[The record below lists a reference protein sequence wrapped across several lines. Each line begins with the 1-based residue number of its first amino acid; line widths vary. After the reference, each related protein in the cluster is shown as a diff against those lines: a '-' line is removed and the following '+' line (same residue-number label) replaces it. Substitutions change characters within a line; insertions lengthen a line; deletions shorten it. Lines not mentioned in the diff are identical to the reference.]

1 MVDQTPE
8 TPQTPQNP
16 QTQQTQQNPQAPQ
29 NPQNPPKRNLIQTL
43 QLFFSQENP
52 LLQILQAKTFQERF
66 TALKSRP
73 RLYLSVLGGTGLVAL
88 IVIVS
93 LIMSFVAHNRRFGES
108 SAQKQAAAQQSR
120 KLSKIEQSQDSV
132 LNNLPVLKE
141 TPHVNLNEEH
151 INTMI
156 EKADILY
163 RQGQTD
169 EALRIFDKI
178 SHISS
183 NLANHNLGVLKM
195 HQKDYSGALKFFDNA
210 LLTKENISINAI
222 DAMISAFYLNNMD
235 LYTRYLKLTTNY
247 LVQLDKQPIYPYTYA
262 LSLYYGGHYF
272 ETLSALINPD
282 TELFSAPRN
291 RLAAKIFMMF
301 GDEANAIKYLK
312 NAATPKDD
320 KTLGLL
326 YARLGDYDRAIQS
339 LRRYNDAYPD
349 DQEALM
355 ALELIALRMGNFIGA
370 QDVLASLLHTLKKD
384 KHKEKILS
392 DTYPIEPR
400 LNRNYFDVQTIRR
413 SFWSNNLREGMGM
426 LIVRILFYYAP
437 FKLMD
442 LKSSLNAIH
451 EGMFSIN
458 AKNNQDFIDAIN
470 SLEKGKN
477 TSSADLHM
485 IAAFK
490 HLGTS
495 HLRLA
500 LKEFKLSL
508 EANPYSSTA
517 HYNTGLIYAQLDDF
531 HNASFHFKKAY
542 YLNNNNVLAGIFA
555 VLTER
560 IDYRD
565 SSALLKKITTDFQS
579 LHFKDRIQR
588 DFLNSFINYLND
600 TNNDD
605 LSWMDRTAR
614 PLSIHYAL
622 GIAYAHRANDKK
634 RLIKYSS
641 ALKKMHPKDIFTNVL
656 CEILLKYKGDI
667 HQMLGAYA
675 FLTSKKVDL
684 DKLIHGSVL
693 ARKIY
698 IYMGFI
704 TGLSNSQEETL
715 NARLSAASNDEDR
728 MDLLRMLGLM
738 SLFQKKYEKAVS
750 IYNFLLDKAGDHE
763 MEVYE
768 LASLSYIALKR
779 FDSAALVLELAKN
792 IDPQNYDVRFG
803 LGLLYQRLGD
813 LESALTNFNLIKSYN
828 FHSIYYQFQIKAP
841 KNAQDLP

>member
-8 TPQTPQNP
+8 NPQNP
-16 QTQQTQQNPQAPQ
+16 QTQQSPQ
-29 NPQNPPKRNLIQTL
+29 NPQTPQNPENPQTPPKRNLIQTL
-43 QLFFSQENP
+43 RQFFSQENP
-52 LLQILQAKTFQERF
+52 FLEILQAKTPQEKLI
-66 TALKSRP
+66 ALKSRP

-93 LIMSFVAHNRRFGES
+93 LIMSFVAHNRRFEDN
-108 SAQKQAAAQQSR
+108 ATHKEAAAQQSR
-120 KLSKIEQSQDSV
+120 KLSKIESQGSV

-141 TPHVNLNEEH
+141 TSHTPLNEEH

-169 EALRIFDKI
+169 EALRIFGKI
-178 SHISS
+178 SHTSS

-195 HQKDYSGALKFFDNA
+195 RQKDYSGALKFFDDA
-210 LLTKENISINAI
+210 LLTKENISVNAI

-235 LYTRYLKLTTNY
+235 LYTRYLKLTRNN

-282 TELFSAPRN
+282 SELLSAPRH

-312 NAATPKDD
+312 NAATSKDD
-320 KTLGLL
+320 KTIGLL
-326 YARLGDYDRAIQS
+326 YARMGDYNKAIQS

-355 ALELIALRMGNFIGA
+355 ALELVALRMGNFIGA
-370 QDVLASLLHTLKKD
+370 QDVLTSLLHTLKKD

-392 DTYPIEPR
+392 DTYPIEPI
-400 LNRNYFDVQTIRR
+400 LNRHYFDIQTVRK
-413 SFWSNNLREGMGM
+413 SFWTTNLRDGLGFPTSR
-426 LIVRILFYYAP
+426 VLFYYAP
-437 FKLMD
+437 FKFMD
-442 LKSSLNAIH
+442 LRSSLNAIH
-451 EGMFSIN
+451 EGVFSIDTG
-458 AKNNQDFIDAIN
+458 NNQDFIDAIN

-477 TSSADLHM
+477 TSSADLHT
-485 IAAFK
+485 IAGFK
-490 HLGTS
+490 YLGSS
-495 HLRLA
+495 HLRRA

-560 IDYRD
+560 LDYRD

-579 LHFKDRIQR
+579 LHFTDSTQR
-588 DFLNSFINYLND
+588 DFLNSFINYLNG
-600 TNNDD
+600 TSNDD
-605 LSWMDRTAR
+605 LSWMDKTAR

-622 GIAYAHRANDKK
+622 GLAYARRADDKK
-634 RLIKYSS
+634 RLIKYFS
-641 ALKKMHPKDIFTNVL
+641 ALKEMHPKDMLTNVL
-656 CEILLKYKGDI
+656 YEMMLKYKGDI
-667 HQMLGAYA
+667 RQMLGAYA

-684 DKLIHGSVL
+684 DKLIHGSL
-693 ARKIY
+693 LGRKIY

-704 TGLSNSQEETL
+704 TGLSNSQEQTL
-715 NARLSAASNDEDR
+715 NARLSASLNDEDS
-728 MDLLRMLGLM
+728 MDLMRMLGLM
-738 SLFQKKYEKAVS
+738 SLYQKKYEKAVS

-768 LASLSYIALKR
+768 LASLAYIALKR
-779 FDSAALVLELAKN
+779 FDSAALLLEMAKN
-792 IDPQNYDVRFG
+792 IDPQNYEVRCG
-803 LGLLYQRLGD
+803 LGLLYQRVGD
-813 LESALTNFNLIKSYN
+813 LQSALNNFSVIKSYHFKSIN
-828 FHSIYYQFQIKAP
+828 FRFQIKAP
-841 KNAQDLP
+841 RNAQDLP

>member
-8 TPQTPQNP
+8 TPQTQQNP
-16 QTQQTQQNPQAPQ
+16 QTQQTPQNPQAPQ
-29 NPQNPPKRNLIQTL
+29 TPPKENFVQALKRL
-43 QLFFSQENP
+43 FSQESP
-52 LLQILQAKTFQERF
+52 LLEVLQAKTFREKF
-66 TALKSRP
+66 IALRSRP

-88 IVIVS
+88 IVVVS

-108 SAQKQAAAQQSR
+108 SAQKEAAAQQSR
-120 KLSKIEQSQDSV
+120 KLSKIEQSQGSV

-141 TPHVNLNEEH
+141 TSHVNLNEEH

-169 EALRIFDKI
+169 EALRIFGKI
-178 SHISS
+178 SHTSS

-195 HQKDYSGALKFFDNA
+195 RQKDYSGALKFFEDA
-210 LLTKENISINAI
+210 LLTQENISVNAI
-222 DAMISAFYLNNMD
+222 DAMVSAFYLNNMD
-235 LYTRYLKLTTNY
+235 LYTRYLKLTTNN

-282 TELFSAPRN
+282 TELFSAQRN

-312 NAATPKDD
+312 NAATSKDD

-326 YARLGDYDRAIQS
+326 YARMGDYDRAIRS

-349 DQEALM
+349 DQEVLV
-355 ALELIALRMGNFIGA
+355 ALELITLRMGNFIGA
-370 QDVLASLLHTLKKD
+370 QNVLGALLHGLKRD

-400 LNRNYFDVQTIRR
+400 LNRHFFDKQAIRK
-413 SFWSNNLREGMGM
+413 SFWSTNLRDGVGFPTG
-426 LIVRILFYYAP
+426 RILFYYAP
-437 FKLMD
+437 FKFMD
-442 LKSSLNAIH
+442 LRNSLNAIH
-451 EGMFSIN
+451 EGVFSVDTSI
-458 AKNNQDFIDAIN
+458 NQDFIDAIN
-470 SLEKGKN
+470 SLEKGRN
-477 TSSADLHM
+477 TSSADLHT
-485 IAAFK
+485 IAGFK
-490 HLGTS
+490 YLGTS

-531 HNASFHFKKAY
+531 HRASFHFKKAY
-542 YLNNNNVLAGIFA
+542 YLNNYNVLAGIFA
-555 VLTER
+555 VIAER
-560 IDYRD
+560 LDYRD
-565 SSALLKKITTDFQS
+565 PSVLLKKITTDFQT

-605 LSWMDRTAR
+605 LSWLDKIAK

-622 GIAYAHRANDKK
+622 GVVYAHRADDKK
-634 RLIKYSS
+634 RLVQYFS
-641 ALKKMHPKDIFTNVL
+641 ALKKMRPTDMLTNVMY
-656 CEILLKYKGDI
+656 EMMLKYHGDI
-667 HQMLGAYA
+667 RQILGAYA
-675 FLTSKKVDL
+675 FLTSKKVDF
-684 DKLIHGSVL
+684 DKLIHGAVL
-693 ARKIY
+693 ARKLY
-698 IYMGFI
+698 IFLGFI
-704 TGLSNSQEETL
+704 TGLSNRQEETL
-715 NARLSAASNDEDR
+715 NTRLSAASNDEDR

-738 SLFQKKYEKAVS
+738 SIFQQKFEKAVS

-763 MEVYE
+763 IEVYK

-779 FDSAALVLELAKN
+779 FDSAALILELAKN

-813 LESALTNFNLIKSYN
+813 LESALTNFNTIKSYN
-828 FHSIYYQFQIKAP
+828 FHSIYYQFQIKTP
-841 KNAQDLP
+841 QNAQDLP